1 MDDFIYADPS
11 RTICS
16 LPQLYIN
23 VRTCVVYHFLNE
35 LRASLGPT
43 VASWP
48 LFLGCC
54 PHGARLRNRCDAS
67 AKSRT
72 ASTVLARGAVLF
84 SRGPPRRAG
93 MLLNAS
99 PTFSRSSRRRCL
111 SSGQSRRTWITLSR
125 PPQTHWSSS
134 RKRNIL
140 AYDDNQQCPVRSCV
154 MRYARFRG
162 KFP

>member
-11 RTICS
+11 RTIYS

-23 VRTCVVYHFLNE
+23 VYTCVVYHFLNE

-54 PHGARLRNRCDAS
+54 PHSAQLQNRCDTS
-67 AKSRT
+67 AKPKT

-84 SRGPPRRAG
+84 SRDPPRRANI
-93 MLLNAS
+93 LLSAFL
-99 PTFSRSSRRRCL
+99 TFSQSSRCRCL
-111 SSGQSRRTWITLSR
+111 SSGQSRRTWVTLSR
-125 PPQTHWSSS
+125 PPQIH
-134 RKRNIL
+134 
-140 AYDDNQQCPVRSCV
+140 
-154 MRYARFRG
+154 
-162 KFP
+162 